1 MKATIRQWAGAMA
14 VVLLCGPLGALAEDS
29 DGASGEALFQPPS
42 PVTYGLTLEL
52 GDLGQVRKWLDQG
65 LPPDYEADQ
74 VGTGLMVGAREGNIA
89 LMELMLARGANI
101 EAVNNRGEQAL
112 LLAAWKG
119 QLAAVKWLVEHGARV
134 NREPLQWTALHYAV
148 FAGHKEVADYLMD
161 QGAEVNAR
169 SPNGSSVLMMAAYEG
184 KDQLAVRLMERGADP
199 KIQNENGHTALD
211 WAMKYDHTKV
221 ARVITNPEEFI
232 DAANRPRDDWG
243 VARKS
248 EKVPAEIQK
257 LLEVR
262 RAMEAKGYDLSRV
275 DQRIANARAKYAR
288 GALSPQE
295 QTPAMGLEISASR
308 ASPGQQQAKL
318 VTMPQPT
325 AKPATKAPAKAAPPS
340 KKKKR

>member
-1 MKATIRQWAGAMA
+1 MKAMMRQWASAMA
-14 VVLLCGPLGALAEDS
+14 VALLCGPLGVLAESS
-29 DGASGEALFQPPS
+29 DGPSGEAVFQPPS
-42 PVTYGLTLEL
+42 PITYGITLEL
-52 GDLGQVRKWLDQG
+52 GNLSQIRQWLDQG

-74 VGTGLMVGAREGNIA
+74 VGTGLMVGAREGNIP
-89 LMELMLARGANI
+89 LMELMLARGANL
-101 EAVNNRGEQAL
+101 EAVNKRGEQAL

-119 QLAAVKWLVEHGARV
+119 QLAAVKWLVEHGAKV

-148 FAGHKEVADYLMD
+148 FAGHQEVADYLMD

-184 KDQLAVRLMERGADP
+184 KDQLAVRLVERGADP

-211 WAMKYDHTKV
+211 WAMKYGHTKV

-232 DAANRPRDDWG
+232 VAANRPRDDWG

-262 RAMEAKGYDLSRV
+262 RAMEAKGYDLTRV
-275 DQRIANARAKYAR
+275 DQRIATARVKYAR
-288 GALSPQE
+288 QGASPQE

-308 ASPGQQQAKL
+308 SAPGQQQAKL
-318 VTMPQPT
+318 VTVARPKT
-325 AKPATKAPAKAAPPS
+325 KPAAKTPGKGD
-340 KKKKR
+340 KKDKTR

>member
-1 MKATIRQWAGAMA
+1 MKATMRKWAGAMA
-14 VVLLCGPLGALAEDS
+14 VALLCGPLAGHAQS
-29 DGASGEALFQPPS
+29 SGDGEPAFQPPS
-42 PVTYGLTLEL
+42 PITYGLTLEL

-89 LMELMLARGANI
+89 LMELMLARGANL

-119 QLAAVKWLVEHGARV
+119 QLAAVKWLVEHGAKV
-134 NREPLQWTALHYAV
+134 NRDPLQWTALHYAV
-148 FAGHKEVADYLMD
+148 FAGYQEVADYLMD
-161 QGAEVNAR
+161 QGAEINAR

-232 DAANRPRDDWG
+232 TAANRPRDDWG

-288 GALSPQE
+288 GAVTPQE

-308 ASPGQQQAKL
+308 AAPGQQQAKL
-318 VTMPQPT
+318 VTVPRPAAKT
-325 AKPATKAPAKAAPPS
+325 AGKAPTKATPAGKA
-340 KKKKR
+340 KKR